1 MNGEILSGYHAT
13 DINNIELIKNNGFIE
28 SEASKGHWLGRGIYF
43 FENLYYAV
51 EWEIIGVI
59 KHEVTDYEELTEKCG
74 IIIADLDMENYKV
87 LDLSE
92 PQGYAIFE
100 YLLKIIKENYPE
112 EKYEYILSKGY
123 AYAIKILEQLEIKK
137 NKKYISKFDVICA
150 AYPKN
155 ITKRKTNLPGDF
167 ISCVQK
173 QMCVKNPNAIKKVE
187 ELQHSDI
194 TKGIFNLVKKNRGEK
209 ND

>member
-1 MNGEILSGYHAT
+1 
-13 DINNIELIKNNGFIE
+13 
-28 SEASKGHWLGRGIYF
+28 
-43 FENLYYAV
+43 
-51 EWEIIGVI
+51 
-59 KHEVTDYEELTEKCG
+59 
-74 IIIADLDMENYKV
+74 MENYKV

-100 YLLKIIKENYPE
+100 YLLKRIKENYPE

-123 AYAIKILEQLEIKK
+123 AYVIKILEQLEIKK
-137 NKKYISKFDVICA
+137 NEKYISKFDVICA

-155 ITKRKTNLPGDF
+155 ITKKKKNLPGDF

-173 QMCVKNPNAIKKVE
+173 QMCVKNPDAIKKVE

-194 TKGIFNLVKKNRGEK
+194 TKGVFNLVKKNRGEK

>member
-28 SEASKGHWLGRGIYF
+28 SKASKGHWLGRGIYF

-59 KHEVTDYEELTEKCG
+59 KHEVIDYEELTEKCG
-74 IIIADLDMENYKV
+74 IIIADLDIENYKV

-92 PQGYAIFE
+92 PQGYVIFE
-100 YLLKIIKENYPE
+100 YLLKIIKENYSK

-123 AYAIKILEQLEIKK
+123 AYVIKILEQLEIKK
-137 NKKYISKFDVICA
+137 NEKYISKFDVVCA

-173 QMCVKNPNAIKKVE
+173 QMCVKNSNAIKKVE
-187 ELQHSDI
+187 ELKHSDI
-194 TKGIFNLVKKNRGEK
+194 TRGIFNLVKKNRGGK

>member
-1 MNGEILSGYHAT
+1 MNEKTLTGYHAT
-13 DINNIELIKNNGFIE
+13 DINNIELIKKNGFLE
-28 SEASKGHWLGRGIYF
+28 SKASKGHWLGRGIYF

-100 YLLKIIKENYPE
+100 YLLKRIKENYPE

-123 AYAIKILEQLEIKK
+123 AYVIKILEVTKDLQSYINRKEEIWKILRK
-137 NKKYISKFDVICA
+137 SKEFMV
-150 AYPKN
+150 
-155 ITKRKTNLPGDF
+155 
-167 ISCVQK
+167 
-173 QMCVKNPNAIKKVE
+173 KKV
-187 ELQHSDI
+187 LLLSTII
-194 TKGIFNLVKKNRGEK
+194 TL
-209 ND
+209 